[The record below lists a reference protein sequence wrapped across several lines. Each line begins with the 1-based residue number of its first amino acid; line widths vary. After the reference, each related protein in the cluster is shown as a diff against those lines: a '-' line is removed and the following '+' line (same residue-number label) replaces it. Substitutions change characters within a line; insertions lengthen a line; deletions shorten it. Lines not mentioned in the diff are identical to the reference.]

1 MRKPRTVEVQGYC
14 HNAPTHLHCRYGRHI
29 ANEYE
34 NGPRVDVHLVR
45 GVVRAIGETSWTV
58 GETKVVVNAK
68 TKIPEKLAVGD
79 TAIVAG
85 VK

>member
-1 MRKPRTVEVQGYC
+1 
-14 HNAPTHLHCRYGRHI
+14 
-29 ANEYE
+29 
-34 NGPRVDVHLVR
+34 

-85 VK
+85 VKLEDGAVLADTIRRKQGS